1 MERFINNLYIGAL
14 PNVGRVS
21 NMKKNFKTDPVL
33 IALIDDLKA
42 TTRGNGAAI
51 WRDIAK
57 KLEKPKRNW
66 AEVNL
71 SKLERFAE
79 NGDVI
84 VVPGKVLA
92 SGNLNKKIT
101 VAAYSFSENAKA
113 AILSVG
119 GTEMTIAELMSE
131 NPKGSNLKIMR

>member
-1 MERFINNLYIGAL
+1 
-14 PNVGRVS
+14 
-21 NMKKNFKTDPVL
+21 MKKNFKTDPVL

-113 AILSVG
+113 AILNVG

>member
-1 MERFINNLYIGAL
+1 
-14 PNVGRVS
+14 
-21 NMKKNFKTDPVL
+21 MKKTFKTDPTL

-42 TTRGNGAAI
+42 TTRENGAAI

-79 NGDVI
+79 DGDVI

-101 VAAYSFSENAKA
+101 VAAYSFSENAKT
-113 AILSVG
+113 AILSMG
-119 GTEMTIAELMSE
+119 GRDMTLTELMSE
-131 NPKGSNLKIMR
+131 NPKGSNVKIMR